1 MKNSK
6 KTVGIIL
13 LTCIVGVILI
23 FAPKYIFAAVKTAL
37 DTYQDKKEALLE
49 DHWVYD
55 ENGRKYVYHDGV
67 LIKNTWRE
75 IDGVRYCF
83 DENGYVKSGLRI
95 KALLTI

>member
-13 LTCIVGVILI
+13 LTCIIGVILI

-49 DHWVYD
+49 ED
-55 ENGRKYVYHDGV
+55 RKSVV
-67 LIKNTWRE
+67 
-75 IDGVRYCF
+75 
-83 DENGYVKSGLRI
+83 
-95 KALLTI
+95 

>member
-37 DTYQDKKEALLE
+37 DTYQDKKEALL
-49 DHWVYD
+49 
-55 ENGRKYVYHDGV
+55 
-67 LIKNTWRE
+67 
-75 IDGVRYCF
+75 
-83 DENGYVKSGLRI
+83 
-95 KALLTI
+95 

>member
-37 DTYQDKKEALLE
+37 DTYQDKKEAL
-49 DHWVYD
+49 
-55 ENGRKYVYHDGV
+55 R
-67 LIKNTWRE
+67 TT
-75 IDGVRYCF
+75 
-83 DENGYVKSGLRI
+83 GYTMRMVVSMSIMMGY
-95 KALLTI
+95 